1 MEKPKGKAPAGW
13 YDAPEITGLE
23 QFWNGKSWSSNKRI
37 PGDEEGLQPLP
48 EAIFYLGKFLFRK
61 PYFQDNSFV
70 AFLSINAF
78 FAFSRVITNAQN
90 GGFHTGP
97 GAIFSGIGDAVIGT
111 LAIGLVVWLFF
122 LIYLIPRRIKDK
134 KKHERKGMKRT
145 RPDARQVVKSEKE
158 FEKSESNLEEWREL
172 FEKDLG
178 KQRSATTPSSKPSN
192 NGYKKSKRFYLNGS
206 MAYTLACGHQ
216 IRSAKQ
222 VGMFS
227 KGLLTKTVWCEICNE
242 NRTVTGTL
250 DPWVR

>member
-13 YDAPEITGLE
+13 YDAPEIAGLE
-23 QFWNGKSWSSNKRI
+23 QYWNGKSWSSKKRI
-37 PGDEEGLQPLP
+37 PGDEEGTQPLP

-61 PYFQDNSFV
+61 PYFQDNSFI
-70 AFLSINAF
+70 AFVSINGF

-90 GGFHTGP
+90 DGFHTGP
-97 GAIFSGIGDAVIGT
+97 GAILSGILDAVFGT
-111 LAIGLVVWLFF
+111 LAIGLFVWIFF
-122 LIYLIPRRIKDK
+122 LIYLLPRRNKDK
-134 KKHERKGMKRT
+134 KKYELKGMKKA
-145 RPDARQVVKSEKE
+145 RPEVKKVVKD
-158 FEKSESNLEEWREL
+158 EKSESDLEEWREL

-178 KQRSATTPSSKPSN
+178 KQRAATPSGKPSN
-192 NGYKKSKRFYLNGS
+192 NGHKKSKRFYLNGS

-227 KGLLTKTVWCEICNE
+227 KGLLTKTVWCEICND